1 MEPITTVAIL
11 SAVTAGIAKS
21 AGTVGEKIL
30 VDGYAALKAL
40 LQRKF
45 GGESKL
51 VKAVDALEASPGSD
65 GRKLTLKEEV
75 GEAKADEDP
84 EIRQA
89 AQALLDQ
96 LQAQSG
102 GERHIQHAMGS
113 YIAQADRQG
122 TAQVHVN
129 QPGQPKP

>member
-1 MEPITTVAIL
+1 MEPITTAAIVA
-11 SAVTAGIAKS
+11 AVTAGIAKS
-21 AGTVGEKIL
+21 AGTVGEKVL

-51 VKAVDALEASPGSD
+51 VKAVADLEAAPGSD
-65 GRKLTLKEEV
+65 GRKLILKEEV
-75 GEAKADEDP
+75 GEAKADDDP

-89 AQALLDQ
+89 AQNLLDQ
-96 LQAQSG
+96 LLAQPG
-102 GERHIQHAMGS
+102 GEHIQHAIGS
-113 YIAQADRQG
+113 YIAQADRQS

-129 QPGQPKP
+129 QPGQLKP